1 MHPAP
6 RHHHRALFLSDLHL
20 GALGCRADR
29 LLDFLQNCSADTIYL
44 VGDVLDIWHPR
55 RPHWG
60 PQQDAVL
67 GLLAARAASGTRVVY
82 LIGNHDAEA
91 LAEPHHLPP
100 GIAIVTQA
108 IHVSGDGRSYLVIH
122 GDVAD
127 GRWLRSHVA
136 TRIGS
141 RLDNGLRV
149 LDRRLSR
156 LRREMDRD
164 RRSLI
169 EAALAGVNALMA
181 LGSRHERKLI
191 ALARAMDQDG
201 VICGHFH
208 KPMLHRRH
216 GLTYAN
222 CGDWVDSFT
231 ALAEDADGHLRLIG
245 WAAPASAPIPC
256 NSAKLE
262 EVLP

>member
-1 MHPAP
+1 MHTAP

-29 LLDFLQNCSADTIYL
+29 LLDFLQDASADTLYL

-60 PQQDAVL
+60 PQQQAVL
-67 GLLAARAASGTRVVY
+67 DLLAARAAAGTRVVY
-82 LIGNHDAEA
+82 LIGNHDAAA
-91 LAEPHHLPP
+91 LTEPHRLPE
-100 GIAIVTQA
+100 GVELATQA
-108 IHVSGDGRSYLVIH
+108 LHRSGDGRSYLVIH

-127 GRWLRSHVA
+127 GRLLRSHFA
-136 TRIGS
+136 TRMGS
-141 RLDNGLRV
+141 RLDNGLRR
-149 LDRRLSR
+149 LDQGLSR
-156 LRREMDRD
+156 LRRALDRD

-181 LGSRHERKLI
+181 LGTGHERRLI
-191 ALARAMDQDG
+191 ALARAMGQDG

-231 ALAEDADGHLRLIG
+231 ALAEDAEGHLYLIG
-245 WAAPASAPIPC
+245 WTAAAPAPAPRCPSPI
-256 NSAKLE
+256 E